1 MKKINWKVRI
11 KNKQFWLSLIPAL
24 LLLAQVV
31 AAPLGYKLQLDAMNK
46 QLLDIVNAVFM
57 VLSILGI
64 VNDPTTHSLKD
75 SPQALNYQTP
85 RKDEQQ

>member
-11 KNKQFWLSLIPAL
+11 NNKQFWLSLFPAL

-31 AAPLGYKLQLDAMNK
+31 AAPFGYKLQLDAMNK

-64 VNDPTTHSLKD
+64 VTDHTTPGISD
-75 SPQALNYQTP
+75 SQQVLD
-85 RKDEQQ
+85 RKDGKKE